1 MKTALP
7 VSSPEIEA
15 LLRRLPKGP
24 AELFERYRYRDPS
37 RVCDERMAELRVI
50 DLDLCAACKADGW
63 PCPQHRAPGCPRW
76 PCREH
81 RPDGADMELAG

>member
-1 MKTALP
+1 
-7 VSSPEIEA
+7 
-15 LLRRLPKGP
+15 
-24 AELFERYRYRDPS
+24 
-37 RVCDERMAELRVI
+37 MAELRVI